1 VYESRPGSPWGFC
14 SSNQP
19 ASPPPRIAY
28 MQAWE
33 LEQYQRFLRA
43 SAEQGMWQQH
53 RNVYQAAT

>member
-1 VYESRPGSPWGFC
+1 M
-14 SSNQP
+14 QP

-33 LEQYQRFLRA
+33 LEQYQHFLKA